1 MIWNEILL
9 LFILLALVLV
19 ASMNMEWGVFLPSL
33 CRIFTTSKEVVLTFD
48 DGPHPVYTPELLD
61 FLKERGLTATFFLI
75 GENAEKNPEIVKRI
89 VMEGHRIGIHS
100 YYHKPAFTYSSKKK
114 VIDELVR
121 TKAILEKITGREVI
135 LFRPPFGVTNPNIA
149 AAVRSLNLKAVGWS
163 LRTLDTIGKP
173 EGWVLARVDKSL
185 SEGDIILMHDRM
197 SGCLSLVKRVLD
209 LLDKRGYKVVGL

>member
-61 FLKERGLTATFFLI
+61 LLKEKGITATFFLI

-89 VMEGHRIGIHS
+89 IMEGHRIGIHS

-121 TKAILEKITGREVI
+121 TKALLEKITGREVI

-163 LRTLDTIGKP
+163 IRTLDTIGKP
-173 EGWVLARVDKSL
+173 EGWVLARVEKSL

-197 SGCLSLVKRVLD
+197 PGCLSLVKRVLD